1 MLQEVAVD
9 YNQIFVRVSEFQMN
23 LPFYRMLF
31 FFFTRSVVVSFLH
44 GPISTETDC
53 SPSILLLS
61 LRIMCSAVHIWV
73 QTKRRG
79 SRVAQ

>member
-31 FFFTRSVVVSFLH
+31 FFFTRSVVVSF
-44 GPISTETDC
+44 STETDC

-73 QTKRRG
+73 QTK
-79 SRVAQ
+79 